1 MRAIGPMQRPDDAA
15 SLLALYLRDHD
26 GASAGGVRL
35 VERCRHSNAGT
46 SFAAP
51 LADLAVEITQDQAQL
66 RGIMHD
72 LDITPSRVK
81 RTAAWVA
88 ANLGELVPNGRLVAY
103 SPLSRV
109 LELEALSSA
118 VMAKLRL
125 WHALGELA
133 SRDGRLEQTALEGLH
148 ERGVAQMDTLAA
160 LHAMA
165 VDLAFTQ
172 PGNG

>member
-1 MRAIGPMQRPDDAA
+1 
-15 SLLALYLRDHD
+15 
-26 GASAGGVRL
+26 
-35 VERCRHSNAGT
+35 
-46 SFAAP
+46 
-51 LADLAVEITQDQAQL
+51 
-66 RGIMHD
+66 
-72 LDITPSRVK
+72 
-81 RTAAWVA
+81 
-88 ANLGELVPNGRLVAY
+88 
-103 SPLSRV
+103 
-109 LELEALSSA
+109 
-118 VMAKLRL
+118 MAKLRL

>member
-88 ANLGELVPNGRLVAY
+88 ANLGELVPNAAEPCSGTGGAVVGGDGKAAPVA
-103 SPLSRV
+103 R
-109 LELEALSSA
+109 ARRA
-118 VMAKLRL
+118 
-125 WHALGELA
+125 
-133 SRDGRLEQTALEGLH
+133 
-148 ERGVAQMDTLAA
+148 GVT
-160 LHAMA
+160 
-165 VDLAFTQ
+165 
-172 PGNG
+172 